1 MSAPSLVERAASLMP
16 MLQEQA
22 AAAEQARRVSDA
34 SFDALS
40 KAGVFLMTAPKK
52 YGGDEAD
59 FQTQSEVLAQLARG
73 CPSTSWVATIF
84 SAMSWLAGT
93 YPDEAQEEI
102 FADGDPRISG
112 VFSPTGTAVRKDGGF
127 VVNGRWGFNTGGQ
140 GSRWTVLNTILTEGD
155 GLPLCVLARTA
166 DLDRLDDWNASGMAG
181 TGSHTVVAK
190 DVFVPGYRAVP
201 LPDLVEGRGAAN
213 RHTASNPYFNLP
225 LAPVL
230 IVNGGGTPLG
240 TA

>member
-1 MSAPSLVERAASLMP
+1 MP

-73 CPSTSWVATIF
+73 CASTSWVATIF
-84 SAMSWLAGT
+84 SAMSWLAAT
-93 YPDEAQEEI
+93 FPDQAQEEI

-112 VFSPTGTAVRKDGGF
+112 VFSPTGTGVKKDGGL
-127 VVNGRWGFNTGGQ
+127 VV
-140 GSRWTVLNTILTEGD
+140 
-155 GLPLCVLARTA
+155 
-166 DLDRLDDWNASGMAG
+166 SG
-181 TGSHTVVAK
+181 
-190 DVFVPGYRAVP
+190 
-201 LPDLVEGRGAAN
+201 
-213 RHTASNPYFNLP
+213 
-225 LAPVL
+225 
-230 IVNGGGTPLG
+230 
-240 TA
+240 